1 MYFFALVVE
10 RQNLG
15 PSRISYYVQ
24 ARAIT
29 VSASR
34 TLAFLCALKSPRYDL
49 SELLIYR
56 LQGQSRTQK
65 HI

>member
-1 MYFFALVVE
+1 MYFFALIVE

-15 PSRISYYVQ
+15 PSRTSYYVQ
-24 ARAIT
+24 ARAIM

-34 TLAFLCALKSPRYDL
+34 ALAILCALKSPRYDL

-56 LQGQSRTQK
+56 LQGRSQTQK